1 MISKRLKRYAS
12 DPLKV
17 RKRSKYPTLEQEI
30 YEIFVDYRTRGNYL
44 FAVENTVFFI
54 YFFVVVRCSTGRIVS
69 QKLLKDLMREKVQA
83 LDAGTTFKVSNGWIV
98 RFCSRF
104 RLTSRRITGSGKKLP

>member
-1 MISKRLKRYAS
+1 MVIIFLLSKIH
-12 DPLKV
+12 V
-17 RKRSKYPTLEQEI
+17 
-30 YEIFVDYRTRGNYL
+30 IFK
-44 FAVENTVFFI
+44 

-98 RFCSRF
+98 RFCPRF
-104 RLTSRRITGSGKKLP
+104 RLTPRRITGSSKKLPRNAPLIVDTYLRSLASKIHEDRMLTYNILFSLMK